1 MPGVRCNSYMG
12 NNRSKRALVLANDLA
27 SQWAEEGAYI
37 LDQCLWLFQGC
48 EVPSRF
54 HLRPTLDIVEALGKG
69 TWRNGK
75 LIRENSY
82 PCRNLN
88 PPGICF
94 ITLVR
99 GLVVEAGAGVECV
112 VGPI

>member
-1 MPGVRCNSYMG
+1 MN
-12 NNRSKRALVLANDLA
+12 ALENPIKEVKLLANGLA
-27 SQWAEEGAYI
+27 SQRAEEGAYV
-37 LDQCLWLFQGC
+37 LDQCLWLFQGY
-48 EVPSRF
+48 EVSSRF

-69 TWRNGK
+69 TGRNGK
-75 LIRENSY
+75 LIRGNSH

-99 GLVVEAGAGVECV
+99 GLVVEASR
-112 VGPI
+112 